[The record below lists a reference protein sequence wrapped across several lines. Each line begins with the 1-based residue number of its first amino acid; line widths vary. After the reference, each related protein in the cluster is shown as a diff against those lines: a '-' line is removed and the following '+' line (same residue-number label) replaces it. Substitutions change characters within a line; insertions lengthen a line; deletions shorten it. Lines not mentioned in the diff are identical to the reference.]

1 MSMAKIA
8 AKSTDLDDQ
17 YRLTAYF
24 LEDRRRPQAVLIRP
38 IAGIE
43 SGNLTADYLSKI
55 TASQLSAQNEE
66 QDSWE
71 NAMRNWDLEELQNR
85 GIQIF
90 LEMKNFPTEGEL
102 GWTQHIEDLQELV
115 KEMDQI
121 QKDKDK
127 AWEQSMDPYAHLDWL
142 PSKATIEQ
150 IKQKKISESNTL
162 SFLVD
167 ARRFAAAYGI
177 LWSKEFGLGLTT
189 SFNYWLKKLNEDP
202 VQQRVATR
210 YVARVRKE
218 SMTQTGRNHLK
229 FLLGSNF
236 PLERLNATKQ
246 KQASKKK

>member
-189 SFNYWLKKLNEDP
+189 SFNYWAWYTPSRSAWAKGQRWLRCDAMIGKFTSADQWPPATHVSWRGLKLNNN
-202 VQQRVATR
+202 
-210 YVARVRKE
+210 Y
-218 SMTQTGRNHLK
+218 
-229 FLLGSNF
+229 
-236 PLERLNATKQ
+236 
-246 KQASKKK
+246 